1 MMSNFVKLII
11 ISDINW
17 TYYYQIDS
25 GQEIL
30 TTVKSVKD

>member
-1 MMSNFVKLII
+1 MMSNFAKLMI
-11 ISDINW
+11 ISNINW
-17 TYYYQIDS
+17 TYYQIDS